1 MNMDTQGMP
10 VQPNVFR
17 RILWTLLLLTYLWS
31 QATQGAE
38 RLPFVLAPPF
48 LNQQALTLEPHER
61 QWLDDRNVLRVGIA
75 IADYEPIDIT
85 SDRNRYQGISADYLS
100 IVAAKLAT
108 PVRVLGFAKREQAV
122 AALQTGE
129 IDLLTNANGYERG
142 ISGLAFTRD
151 YLPDRAVV
159 VGRGTDLSLSSS
171 LEGKRI
177 ALLDGYADAGA
188 VHRAYPDS
196 EIVLAPTL
204 HSAMEALAHGDVDAF
219 IGNEIIV
226 RSYNA
231 LRPFLNLQI
240 KFDSLLPSTGISFA
254 MHRDNALLRT
264 LFDRALSSLDESLNR
279 EVHRRWTSGLGA
291 EVEGQRIRL
300 SADEQQ
306 WVRRHPQVTVASTHH
321 PPYIFK
327 DEQGQWTGLNID
339 VLERISRMT
348 GIDFVHLSMPS
359 TQAVLETLSTGNAEM
374 NTTLAETPGR
384 RMFLDFSY
392 AYGGNNW
399 VYVVRADDASPLTLA
414 EMSGKVLA
422 MPMRHALLEFI
433 QTRYPQVRLQLVPT
447 YTEARRL
454 VEIGHAQATI
464 QNEAGAWGYPAGNLK
479 VGRSV
484 DGLWS
489 PDRFAVLKAQP
500 ELLSILNKALDE
512 FPVAEMRAIR
522 MKWLGTMLPQPSIWQ
537 RIPQWVHWMCGIAI
551 LLGLVSF
558 IWQNRLNGL
567 IAQRQRIEEQLH
579 DQQAFTQA
587 LLQGL
592 PDPVYVRDLQGRLV
606 CCNGRYEE
614 SIGISFEQMSGRRV
628 IDVDLIPPEQA
639 EQMHTDDMALL
650 RTREAVLTD
659 SVLVLADRRIDIR
672 QWRAPFYRA
681 DGQLQGVMG
690 GWTDITECKRVEQAL
705 AQVRLE
711 LQALRS

>member
-1 MNMDTQGMP
+1 MDTQGMP
-10 VQPNVFR
+10 VQPNISR
-17 RILWTLLLLTYLWS
+17 CALWALLLLTYLWS
-31 QATQGAE
+31 QASQGVE

-48 LNQQALTLEPHER
+48 LNQQALALEPHER

-100 IVAAKLAT
+100 IIGAKLAT

-122 AALQTGE
+122 AALQAGE
-129 IDLLTNANGYERG
+129 IDLLSNANSYERA
-142 ISGLAFTRD
+142 IKGLAFTRD

-159 VGRGTDLSLSSS
+159 VGRGTDLGFSSS
-171 LEGKRI
+171 LDGKRI

-188 VHRAYPDS
+188 VRRAYPDS
-196 EIVLAPTL
+196 EIILAPTL
-204 HSAMEALAHGDVDAF
+204 YSAMEALAHGDVDAF

-240 KFDSLLPSTGISFA
+240 KFDSLLPASGISFA
-254 MHRDNALLRT
+254 MHRDNTQLRT
-264 LFDRALSSLDESLNR
+264 LFDRALGSLDESLNR
-279 EVHRRWTSGLGA
+279 EVLRRWTSGLGA

-321 PPYIFK
+321 PPYIFR
-327 DEQGQWTGLNID
+327 DENGQWAGLNID

-348 GIDFVHLSMPS
+348 GIDFVHQSMPS
-359 TQAVLETLSTGNAEM
+359 TQAVLETLSSGKAEM
-374 NTTLAETPGR
+374 NTTLGETAGR

-464 QNEAGAWGYPAGNLK
+464 QNEAGAWGYPPGKLK

-484 DGLWS
+484 DGLWA
-489 PDRFAVLKAQP
+489 PDRFAVVKAQP
-500 ELLSILNKALDE
+500 ELLSILNQALEE

-522 MKWLGTMLPQPSIWQ
+522 LKWLGAMLPQPSVLQ
-537 RIPQWVHWMCGIAI
+537 RIPAWVHWVCGIAI
-551 LLGLVSF
+551 LSGLISF
-558 IWQNRLNGL
+558 IWKARVKTLM
-567 IAQRQRIEEQLH
+567 AQRQRIEEQLN
-579 DQQAFTQA
+579 DQLAFTRA
-587 LLQGL
+587 LLDGL
-592 PDPVYVRDLQGRLV
+592 PDPFYVRDLQGRLV
-606 CCNGRYEE
+606 SCNRSYEA
-614 SIGISFEQMSGRRV
+614 SVGISSEQMKGRRV
-628 IDVDLIPPEQA
+628 VDVDLLPREQSERMHA
-639 EQMHTDDMALL
+639 EYMSVL
-650 RTREAVLTD
+650 RTREAVLTE
-659 SVLVLADRRIDIR
+659 SVLVLADRRIDTR

-681 DGQLQGVMG
+681 DGQLQGLLG
-690 GWTDITECKRVEQAL
+690 GWTDVTECKRLEQAL
-705 AQVRLE
+705 AQARLE
-711 LQALRS
+711 VQALRS

>member
-1 MNMDTQGMP
+1 MP
-10 VQPNVFR
+10 VQPNISR
-17 RILWTLLLLTYLWS
+17 YALCTLLLLAYLWS
-31 QATQGAE
+31 QASQGAE
-38 RLPFVLAPPF
+38 RLPFTLAPPF
-48 LNQQALTLEPHER
+48 LSQQALALEPLER
-61 QWLDDRNVLRVGIA
+61 KWLDDRSVLRVGIA

-100 IVAAKLAT
+100 IVGARLAT
-108 PVRVLGFAKREQAV
+108 QVRVLGFAKREQAV
-122 AALQTGE
+122 AALQAGE

-142 ISGLAFTRD
+142 ITGLAFTRD
-151 YLPDRAVV
+151 YMPDRAVV
-159 VGRGTDLSLSSS
+159 VGRGADLSFSSS
-171 LEGKRI
+171 LESKRI
-177 ALLDGYADAGA
+177 ALLDGYADAA
-188 VHRAYPDS
+188 TVHRAYPGS
-196 EIVLAPTL
+196 EVILAPTL
-204 HSAMEALAHGDVDAF
+204 YSAMEALVHGDVDAF

-226 RSYNA
+226 RSYTA

-240 KFDSLLPSTGISFA
+240 KFESLLPSTGISFA
-254 MHRDNALLRT
+254 VRSDNTLLRT
-264 LFDRALSSLDESLNR
+264 LLDRALGDLDESLNR
-279 EVHRRWTSGLGA
+279 EVLRRWTSGLGA
-291 EVEGQRIRL
+291 ELEGQRIRL

-306 WVRRHPQVTVASTHH
+306 WVRRHAQVTVASTHH

-327 DEQGQWTGLNID
+327 DENGQWAGLNID

-348 GIDFVHLSMPS
+348 GIDFVHQSMPS
-359 TQAVLETLSTGNAEM
+359 TQAVLETLNTGKAEM

-384 RMFLDFSY
+384 RMFLGFSY

-399 VYVVRADDASPLTLA
+399 VYVVRADDASPLTLD

-433 QTRYPQVRLQLVPT
+433 QNRYPNVRLQLVPT
-447 YTEARRL
+447 YSDARRL
-454 VEIGHAQATI
+454 VETGHAQATI
-464 QNEAGAWGYPAGNLK
+464 QNEAGAWGYPPGNLK
-479 VGRSV
+479 VGRIV

-537 RIPQWVHWMCGIAI
+537 RIPQWVHWTYGIAI
-551 LLGLVSF
+551 VLGLVSF
-558 IWQNRLNGL
+558 LWQNRLNGL

-592 PDPVYVRDLQGRLV
+592 PDPIYVRDLQGRLV
-606 CCNGRYEE
+606 SCNGRYEA
-614 SIGISFEQMSGRRV
+614 SIGISYEQMSGRRV
-628 IDVDLIPPEQA
+628 IDVDLIPREQA
-639 EQMHTDDMALL
+639 EQMHADDMALL
-650 RTREAVLTD
+650 RTREAVLAD
-659 SVLVLADRRIDIR
+659 SVLVLADRRIDTR

-681 DGQLQGVMG
+681 DGQLQGVLG
-690 GWTDITECKRVEQAL
+690 GWTDISELKRLEQAL
-705 AQVRLE
+705 AQARLE
-711 LQALRS
+711 VQALRS